1 MACVLVKFVVVTK
14 HVPTRNNTLSP
25 FELPVVVSCHSSWKN
40 KYSLVKVIA
49 AGDHVVVPIPLTSAV
64 VLKVTAVPTSEPEV
78 SSRTPLLPSA
88 EVEAHTRMLR
98 WPTQPAVDARSIS
111 DSVQA
116 PAKKVPL
123 YGSAVEKVSPAV
135 VMPLPVP
142 TLGPLAPEM
151 NDVDCPV
158 AVATAV
164 APKRAR

>member
-40 KYSLVKVIA
+40 KYSLVSVIA
-49 AGDHVVVPIPLTSAV
+49 PGDHVVVPMPLTSAV

-88 EVEAHTRMLR
+88 EVEAHTRMFR
-98 WPTQPAVDARSIS
+98 WPMQPAVEARSIS

-116 PAKKVPL
+116 PATNWPL
-123 YGSAVEKVSPAV
+123 YGSVVEKVSPAV
-135 VMPLPVP
+135 VAPEPVP
-142 TLGPLAPEM
+142 TLGPLALAIC
-151 NDVDCPV
+151 DDADPV
-158 AVATAV
+158 AVLTAV
-164 APKRAR
+164 APRNAL